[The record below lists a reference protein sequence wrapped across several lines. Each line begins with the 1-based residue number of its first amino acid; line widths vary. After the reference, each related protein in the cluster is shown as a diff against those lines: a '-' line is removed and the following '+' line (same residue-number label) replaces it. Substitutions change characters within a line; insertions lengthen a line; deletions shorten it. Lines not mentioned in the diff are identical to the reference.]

1 MYKNDT
7 TTWSA
12 VQLQATWMMSKLFI
26 QRSRFYRCVQW
37 SSSMKMKPNS
47 ILNSGNTPMMPFF
60 FHRIIIHYFYL
71 CFSWCLPQT
80 QHICSLEEHT
90 FSVLSVVLNVVVF
103 GFIVVSSH
111 GIFFSFGS
119 FDSTRSSNMK
129 YTQTHTQKHGNLL
142 EMKRNYFH
150 FLAYGYLMP
159 YFIHI

>member
-111 GIFFSFGS
+111 GIFLVLAPL
-119 FDSTRSSNMK
+119 TAQEVQTWNIHKHTHRNMVIYWK
-129 YTQTHTQKHGNLL
+129 WSETIFISWHTV
-142 EMKRNYFH
+142 
-150 FLAYGYLMP
+150 
-159 YFIHI
+159 I